1 METQRTF
8 KVIIC
13 GAGVGGLAL
22 AAFISRNAQVEV
34 VVYESKPEVSAA
46 GEAIAIW
53 KRSWQVFQD
62 MGLDEELAKRNFPT
76 PKEGEVRGPI
86 YRKSDQK
93 EDGYD
98 FHSHLM
104 PYGPLS
110 IPRPKLLEMLQAKLG
125 PNCRVLTSKRAIDF
139 VVENKSAQV
148 SVMFSDGTR
157 DAADIVIGADG
168 VHSTTRKWFFTDL
181 ANQQTDPVKAEAYL
195 RLVPPKWSG
204 TYAYR
209 CNVPAEAL
217 QAKFPDHRA
226 LTNPYIW
233 CGQDKH
239 VVSYPFG
246 AVVHFIC
253 YHSPPGETLDSVG
266 DAHVVDVPKQH
277 VIDAFV
283 DWEPEVCVMLELMNP
298 KVSRWTI
305 FVVEGLP
312 LSVSGRVAL
321 MGDSAHAMTPH
332 QGVGGGQAIEDA
344 HLLGRLL
351 AHPKTT
357 KDNLPAVLQIYQ
369 DIRLPFAQKKAERSR
384 LNGLMY
390 EFNHPDFRVN
400 SKSSRVEMEALGKAV
415 GETFGWLAKGG
426 CDDDWMEAEERLN
439 KLVA

>member
-1 METQRTF
+1 MGTQGTF

-22 AAFISRNAQVEV
+22 AAFISRNPQVEV

-139 VVENKSAQV
+139 IVEDKSAQV
-148 SVMFSDGTR
+148 SVVFSDGTR
-157 DAADIVIGADG
+157 DTADILVGADG
-168 VHSTTRKWFFTDL
+168 VHSTTRKCFFADL
-181 ANQQTDPVKAEAYL
+181 ANRQTDPVKAEAYL
-195 RLVPPKWSG
+195 RLVLPKWSG

-217 QAKFPDHRA
+217 QAKFPGHRA
-226 LTNPYIW
+226 LTNPYI
-233 CGQDKH
+233 H
-239 VVSYPFG
+239 VVSYPLG

-277 VIDAFV
+277 VIDAFIG
-283 DWEPEVCVMLELMNP
+283 WEPEVCVMLELMNP

-312 LSVSGRVAL
+312 LSVHGRVAL

-357 KDNLPAVLQIYQ
+357 KDNLPTVLQIYQ
-369 DIRLPFAQKKAERSR
+369 DIRLPFAQQKAERSR

-390 EFNHPDFRVN
+390 EFNHPEFQVN
-400 SKSSRVEMEALGKAV
+400 SRSSRDEMEALGKAV
-415 GETFGWLAKGG
+415 GETFSWLAEGG
-426 CDDDWMEAEERLN
+426 CDDDWVEAEERLN
-439 KLVA
+439 KLAA

>member
-1 METQRTF
+1 MNS
-8 KVIIC
+8 

-22 AAFISRNAQVEV
+22 AAFISRNPQVEV
-34 VVYESKPEVSAA
+34 VVCESKPEVSAA

-62 MGLDEELAKRNFPT
+62 MGLEEELAKRNFPT

-125 PNCRVLTSKRAIDF
+125 PNCKVLTSKRAIDF
-139 VVENKSAQV
+139 VVEDKSAQV
-148 SVMFSDGTR
+148 AVLFSDGTR
-157 DAADIVIGADG
+157 DTADIVIGADG
-168 VHSTTRKWFFTDL
+168 VHSTTRKWVFTDF

-195 RLVPPKWSG
+195 QLVPPKWSG

-209 CNVPAEAL
+209 CNVSAEAL
-217 QAKFPDHRA
+217 QAKFPGHRA
-226 LTNPYIW
+226 LTNPYIVSNTSDR
-233 CGQDKH
+233 GH

-253 YHSPPGETLDSVG
+253 YYSPPGKMLDTVG

-283 DWEPEVCVMLELMNP
+283 DWEPEVCGMLE
-298 KVSRWTI
+298 VGYQFSRWTI

-312 LSVSGRVAL
+312 FAVNGRVAL
-321 MGDSAHAMTPH
+321 VGDSAHAMTPH

-357 KDNLPAVLQIYQ
+357 KDNLPVVLQIYQ
-369 DIRLPFAQKKAERSR
+369 DIRLPFAQQKAERSR

-390 EFNHPDFRVN
+390 EFNHPDFQVN
-400 SKSSRVEMEALGKAV
+400 SKSSRDEMESLGKAV

-439 KLVA
+439 KLAA